1 MFTDSLLRAGTTKKA
16 SKPAVLMPVGS
27 KTSYQMSFINYQI
40 SGALR
45 QTGKKASMGLDKPGI
60 LPLSPR
66 DDTFPPSEEI
76 PTSSFRAA
84 NRAMRVR
91 VKEKTQLPG

>member
-1 MFTDSLLRAGTTKKA
+1 
-16 SKPAVLMPVGS
+16 
-27 KTSYQMSFINYQI
+27 MSFINYQV
-40 SGALR
+40 SEALR
-45 QTGKKASMGLDKPGI
+45 QTGKKASMGLDKLGI

-66 DDTFPPSEEI
+66 DDTFPPSREI

-84 NRAMRVR
+84 QGAMQVR